1 VRLVVAHGQV
11 AHGRPGP
18 SWWKRAIVGST
29 RPGLRPIAHAH
40 SKVDPLKATI
50 VSNKLAAKSLNSR
63 ANGLKTVSLSKS
75 ARRELKHSRA

>member
-18 SWWKRAIVGST
+18 SWWKRAIVGLT
-29 RPGLRPIAHAH
+29 RQGHRPIARGH

-50 VSNKLAAKSLNSR
+50 ASNKLVAKSHNSR
-63 ANGLKTVSLSKS
+63 ASGHKIAGHSKS
-75 ARRELKHSRA
+75 ARNVLNHSRA